1 MTRHMRHRPK
11 TLHWA
16 HVGRN
21 GHAGWGPRF
30 KSFTLRRMTVSIEHL
45 AEQAGR
51 LAGSGR
57 WDEAE
62 RVWLEVRQRDPQH
75 PRASFSLGVHA
86 LKRGDSAGA
95 HALLTAA
102 RKLQPNDLLVLM
114 TLCAACQQLGD
125 AAAERE
131 AIEAALTVNPYFL
144 PALLA
149 KGRWLERFG
158 TRSGA
163 SATFANALKVAPPPA
178 DWPAA
183 LRGDLEH
190 AQQVV
195 AAQTSALDEHLAR
208 ELGPSLAKLPHASA
222 ARWHEAAAIVA
233 GKSKAYRSE
242 SNQLY
247 VPRLPAIP
255 FFERA
260 QFPFLES
267 IEAKT
272 DVIRAELEAALAAAR
287 DRFVPYIQYAPG
299 QPVNQ
304 WQELNHSLRW
314 STLHLVRN
322 GKPVEENLAR
332 CPETARALAA
342 LPLVDIG
349 GLCPNAMFSALAPK
363 SHIPPHNGETNARV
377 IAHLPLIV
385 PDRCTYRVGF
395 DWRQWRVGE
404 TLIFDDTIEHEA
416 RNDSDELRV
425 VLIFDLWNPLLDTT
439 DRELVRRLAAAA
451 RAFGSAEPAT

>member
-1 MTRHMRHRPK
+1 MTR
-11 TLHWA
+11 
-16 HVGRN
+16 
-21 GHAGWGPRF
+21 
-30 KSFTLRRMTVSIEHL
+30 SIEQL
-45 AEQAGR
+45 VEQAGR
-51 LAGSGR
+51 LAGGGR

-62 RVWLEVRQRDPQH
+62 QLWLEVRRREPRH
-75 PRASFSLGVHA
+75 PRALFSLGVHA

-95 HALLTAA
+95 RALLTAA
-102 RKLQPNDLLVLM
+102 RELQPNDLLVLM
-114 TLCAACQQLGD
+114 TLCAACQHMGD

-131 AIEAALTVNPYFL
+131 AIEAALAVDAYFL

-158 TRSGA
+158 TRAGA
-163 SATFANALKVAPPPA
+163 SATFANALKIAPHER

-183 LRGDLEH
+183 LRADLEH
-190 AQQVV
+190 ALEVV
-195 AAQTSALDEHLAR
+195 AAHTSALDEHVTRAVGPLLA
-208 ELGPSLAKLPHASA
+208 ELPATSA
-222 ARWHEAAAIVA
+222 ARWREAAALVA
-233 GKSKAYRSE
+233 GKSTPYTSQ
-242 SNQLY
+242 SNQLH

-255 FFERA
+255 FFDRA
-260 QFPFLES
+260 QFPFLDAL
-267 IEAKT
+267 EAQT
-272 DVIRAELEAALAAAR
+272 DVIRTELEAALAAAR

-314 STLHLVRN
+314 STLHLWRN
-322 GKPVEENLAR
+322 GKPVEDNLAR

-342 LPLVDIG
+342 LPLADIG
-349 GLCPNAMFSALAPK
+349 GLTPNAMFSALAPQ
-363 SHIPPHNGETNARV
+363 SRIPPHHGETNARV

-385 PDRCTYRVGF
+385 PERCSYRVGF

-425 VLIFDLWNPLLDTT
+425 VLIFDLWNPLLEPGE
-439 DRELVRRLAAAA
+439 RELVRRIAAAV
-451 RAFGSAEPAT
+451 RTFDSPAAPTA